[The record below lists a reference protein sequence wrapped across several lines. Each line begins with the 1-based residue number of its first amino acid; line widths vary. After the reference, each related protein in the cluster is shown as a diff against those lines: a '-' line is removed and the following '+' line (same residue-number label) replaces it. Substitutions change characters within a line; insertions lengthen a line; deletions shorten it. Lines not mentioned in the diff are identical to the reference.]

1 MDRCRRNSWRNTK
14 LRKKVDDYYAQHF
27 SMTHPLLPY
36 FSFFFQ
42 FFFLVKGALE
52 AQREMYEKKLADL
65 QTQLQ
70 ENTSAVNTSGNV
82 TPRKPEQS

>member
-1 MDRCRRNSWRNTK
+1 MIDI
-14 LRKKVDDYYAQHF
+14 
-27 SMTHPLLPY
+27 LLLLA
-36 FSFFFQ
+36 FLSFA
-42 FFFLVKGALE
+42 FLGEGALE

-70 ENTSAVNTSGNV
+70 ENTSSAINTSGNV

>member
-1 MDRCRRNSWRNTK
+1 MQGVS
-14 LRKKVDDYYAQHF
+14 L
-27 SMTHPLLPY
+27 PLILL
-36 FSFFFQ
+36 
-42 FFFLVKGALE
+42 FLFLCSPFRLLCEGALE

-70 ENTSAVNTSGNV
+70 ENTSAINTSGNV